1 MRRMKRRSNGK
12 KKSHAKK
19 RRHNGHK
26 RTHARRR
33 RRNDETAAPKKAR
46 ARRSIAQ
53 REAAAL
59 AQLEKIRAAA
69 AKEVAKAEKKAKSA
83 EKKAASA
90 QSRAEK
96 AKRST
101 ASKGRRLRAAARR
114 AKIADVGVFGE
125 PLTPAMAKY
134 LSTLPA
140 PKGRPRKGRK
150 PKKKLS
156 RRAQFATLALKK
168 GSKASKTTKSIARAW
183 KAAKRAQA
191 IAKSPR
197 EQRLVRAMGLAGVPN
212 PGMGGMFKDIGALL
226 PQMGVSAVSL
236 AVAAVAGQMVASK
249 LVPAD
254 KQDSMLGKA
263 APSVISLGVGLAGY
277 MALRKS
283 KSMGKFAPWVLA
295 GGVAAAAVHAI
306 ARITVKK
313 DGVDITLGKR
323 LGLPI
328 GEYASMAGYGEY
340 ASMAGV
346 GEYASMAG
354 GTSYSGERGIFSGLD
369 DTDPVLSGTD
379 DEDEVDMI
387 ETAADEGVNT
397 DEGSLNGSIFD

>member
-1 MRRMKRRSNGK
+1 MKRRSNGK

-33 RRNDETAAPKKAR
+33 RRNDETAAPKKR
-46 ARRSIAQ
+46 ARRSIAEQ
-53 REAAAL
+53 EAAL
-59 AQLEKIRAAA
+59 LSRLEKVRSSA

-83 EKKAASA
+83 EKRAASA
-90 QSRAEK
+90 SRKAEK

-212 PGMGGMFKDIGALL
+212 PGMGGIVKDISALL

-254 KQDSMLGKA
+254 KQDSLLGKA

-306 ARITVKK
+306 ARITVK
-313 DGVDITLGKR
+313 DAAGAPVTLGKR

-328 GEYASMAGYGEY
+328 SEYASMAGYGEY